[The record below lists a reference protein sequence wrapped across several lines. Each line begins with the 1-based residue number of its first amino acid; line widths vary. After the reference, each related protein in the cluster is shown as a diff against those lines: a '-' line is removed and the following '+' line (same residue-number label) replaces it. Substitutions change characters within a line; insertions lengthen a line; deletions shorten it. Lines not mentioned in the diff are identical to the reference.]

1 MTETRQGNNEKQI
14 TLLTSDCPHLVP
26 HIQPAC
32 EAVEVVEVAAEV
44 DETLAQDLPH
54 PGGPGHDG
62 GGGVVAEH
70 DGGVTLVLGLLTGHL

>member
-1 MTETRQGNNEKQI
+1 M
-14 TLLTSDCPHLVP
+14 
-26 HIQPAC
+26 
-32 EAVEVVEVAAEV
+32 EVAAEV

-70 DGGVTLVLGLLTGHL
+70 DGGITLVLGLLTYNINADSPINF